1 MTAAAPAISSIFQE
15 VEKEVRQ
22 GQRESLLAELA
33 LFKKLLG
40 ILLREFSLLLTA
52 HLYM

>member
-15 VEKEVRQ
+15 VEKEMRQ
-22 GQRESLLAELA
+22 GQRESLPAELA
-33 LFKKLLG
+33 LLKKLPG
-40 ILLREFSLLLTA
+40 VLLRGFSLLLIA